1 MSAVVT
7 CAQRWRNGRQHWML
21 DGKDL
26 FDPAGYDVAEIG
38 KTTAREFT
46 MRHHYSAT
54 FPATKLHYG
63 LFDVTDRKPLLVG
76 VVALGV
82 PMRNLVLTNV
92 FPQLVPNSEAMEL
105 NRLVCAPSVGFNGES
120 WFCARAFRAAA
131 EHDVRGLV
139 AFCDPLERWAVTND
153 GCRRYKRGHCG
164 VVYQALGFDYLGRA
178 TPRTLEFLPDGT
190 LLSARATAKITGGER
205 GHRGVIAR
213 LVALGAP
220 PPTPAQTPA
229 EWLRQAKHAVGVRS
243 QRHPGNHR
251 YAIRL
256 GRTRGERTRTVI
268 AMAARS
274 YPKPDP
280 MLALN
285 DVITLAGE
293 GKT

>member
-1 MSAVVT
+1 MSAAVSR
-7 CAQRWRNGRQHWML
+7 AQRWRNRRQHWAV

-26 FDPAGYDVAEIG
+26 FDPTRYGVAGIS
-38 KTTAREFT
+38 KTVAREFT
-46 MRHHYSAT
+46 VRHHYSAT

-63 LFDVTDRKPLLVG
+63 LYELTEPKPLLVG
-76 VVALGV
+76 VVALGM

-92 FPQLVPNSEAMEL
+92 FPHLRPNYEALEL

-131 EHDVRGLV
+131 EHGVHGLV
-139 AFCDPLERWAVTND
+139 AFCDPLERWEETDD
-153 GCRRYKRGHCG
+153 GHRRYKRGHCG
-164 VVYQALGFDYLGRA
+164 IVYQALGFDYLGRA
-178 TPRTLEFLPDGT
+178 TPRTLDFLPDGT
-190 LLSARATAKITGGER
+190 LLSARATAKVTGGER
-205 GHRGVIAR
+205 GHLGVIAR

-220 PPTPAQTPA
+220 PPTPDQTPG
-229 EWLRQAKHAVGVRS
+229 EWLRQAKHMVGVHF

-280 MLALN
+280 MLIL
-285 DVITLAGE
+285 DDLATPAEGE
-293 GKT
+293 L

>member
-1 MSAVVT
+1 VSAAVT
-7 CAQRWRNGRQHWML
+7 RAQRWRNGRQHWAL
-21 DGKDL
+21 DGRDL
-26 FDPAGYDVAEIG
+26 FDPARYGMAEIN
-38 KTTAREFT
+38 KTMARQFT
-46 MRHHYSAT
+46 VRHHYSAT

-63 LFDVTDRKPLLVG
+63 LFELAGRKPLLVG
-76 VVALGV
+76 VVALGI

-92 FPQLVPNSEAMEL
+92 FPHLLPNSEALEL

-131 EHDVRGLV
+131 EHGVRGLV

-153 GCRRYKRGHCG
+153 GRRRYKRGHCG

-178 TPRTLEFLPDGT
+178 TPRTLDFLPDGT
-190 LLSARATAKITGGER
+190 LLSARATAKVTGGER
-205 GHRGVIAR
+205 GHQGVFAR

-220 PPTPAQTPA
+220 PPTADQTPC
-229 EWLRQAKHAVGVRS
+229 EWLREAKHVVGVRS

-268 AMAARS
+268 GMATGR
-274 YPKPDP
+274 YPKPDLQLP
-280 MLALN
+280 LPP
-285 DVITLAGE
+285 IP
-293 GKT
+293 